1 YFIFCSCCFNG
12 FISTVLVQSASA
24 AHNTALMRPGRMDVH
39 IHMSYCTP
47 HAFKV
52 LASNYLGVQDLDRHP
67 VYGEIAG
74 LLESTEVAPAEV
86 CEELLKR
93 DDDVDDDDVDAA
105 LQGVVKFLKLK
116 KLEGDNNNIYKP
128 EFQEGKRQ
136 DMDVNVNDDDSES
149 LST

>member
-1 YFIFCSCCFNG
+1 MDGLWSSCGDERIIVFTTNHKDR
-12 FISTVLVQSASA
+12 LEP
-24 AHNTALMRPGRMDVH
+24 ALLRPGRMDVH

-47 HAFKV
+47 YAFKV

-67 VYGEIAG
+67 LYGEIAG

-105 LQGVVKFLKLK
+105 LEGVVKFLKLK
-116 KLEGDNNNIYKP
+116 KLEGDNNNIDEP

-136 DMDVNVNDDDSES
+136 DVDVSVNDDDSES
-149 LST
+149 SST